1 MIKVFISYSVDDRGI
16 VQRIAAELQPHAE
29 PVFWDQNKLLGEDAW
44 RTIFGWIDAADCI
57 IAVIT
62 DKVVGRGE
70 SVNQEIGY
78 AKAKGKMVI
87 PVVLC
92 TVEKN
97 RLGCLNG
104 ITYVEFDGENLPP
117 TIDALNQRLA
127 AMDQNK
133 QRQQGLAILV
143 VAVLVLLAIS
153 GGGK

>member
-29 PVFWDQNKLLGEDAW
+29 LVFWDQNKLLGEDAW
-44 RTIFGWIDAADCI
+44 RTIFGWIDAADCV

-62 DKVVGRGE
+62 DKLVGRGE

-78 AKAKGKMVI
+78 AKGKGKLII
-87 PVVLC
+87 PVVVS

-104 ITYVEFDGENLPP
+104 ITYIELNHGNLSAA
-117 TIDALNQRLA
+117 IDALKQKLA
-127 AMDQNK
+127 ALGQTK
-133 QRQQGLAILV
+133 REQQGW
-143 VAVLVLLAIS
+143 VLLAVAALVLFAVA